1 MTIKVLSLSEI
12 KYANSDLNKDQKIGK
27 DVVRNSETQ
36 KVSFKLLAVSDN
48 KQKLIGIVHYTFHP
62 TISRFEALNRKTLNF

>member
-27 DVVRNSETQ
+27 DVVRNSET
-36 KVSFKLLAVSDN
+36 
-48 KQKLIGIVHYTFHP
+48 
-62 TISRFEALNRKTLNF
+62 

>member
-12 KYANSDLNKDQKIGK
+12 KYSNSDLNKDQKIGK
-27 DVVRNSETQ
+27 DVVRNTETQ

-48 KQKLIGIVHYTFHP
+48 K
-62 TISRFEALNRKTLNF
+62 

>member
-48 KQKLIGIVHYTFHP
+48 KQKLIGIVHYTFHQ
-62 TISRFEALNRKTLNF
+62 TGTRFEALN

>member
-12 KYANSDLNKDQKIGK
+12 KYESKDLNKDQKIGK
-27 DVVRNSETQ
+27 DVVRNSEIQ

-48 KQKLIGIVHYTFHP
+48 K
-62 TISRFEALNRKTLNF
+62 

>member
-62 TISRFEALNRKTLNF
+62 TIARFEPLNWKTLNF